1 MKPEQVFR
9 LGPAFA
15 EYMRRLEQGVAEQEE
30 IKRRADAEIQI
41 LQRMAGGIVSFETF
55 RAGLKGEWRL
65 DRKRNVLVKVDD
77 EEQEQVNR
85 SDSVGA
91 ADSDDLS
98 HVLRSAER
106 ECGLASTS
114 DGGAA
119 DHGEPYQCDSE

>member
-1 MKPEQVFR
+1 MKPEEVFR

-41 LQRMAGGIVSFETF
+41 LQRMAGGILSYETF

-65 DRKRNVLVKVDD
+65 DRKRNVLVRDD
-77 EEQEQVNR
+77 EEQVNR
-85 SDSVGA
+85 TGSVGT

-98 HVLRSAER
+98 DVLRSAER
-106 ECGLASTS
+106 ECGITS
-114 DGGAA
+114 AGDGGAA
-119 DHGEPYQCDSE
+119 DHGEPHQRDSE